1 MNTGSARMGRTVY
14 RLEFEIPVDMDAV
27 EETLLLAIL
36 AVGCLYGEAAV
47 RLDAGYAIDAE
58 ARVVVIDGGTD
69 IGRAVARI
77 FIGFCSR
84 EFGDG
89 TFSMVRANG
98 PVPKPPLS
106 AKHACGAGS

>member
-14 RLEFEIPVDMDAV
+14 RLTFEIPVDIEAV

-36 AVGCLYGEAAV
+36 AVGCLYGDAAV
-47 RLDAGYAIDAE
+47 RLDAGYAIDAD
-58 ARVVVIDGGTD
+58 ARVVVLDGSTD

-84 EFGDG
+84 EFGDD
-89 TFSMVRANG
+89 TFSMVRADG
-98 PVPKPPLS
+98 PVPKRPLTV
-106 AKHACGAGS
+106 KHACGAGT